1 MNNLNFSIPY
11 DGKPESL
18 PRIFALNKLGQNRVR
33 EVYIAGP
40 QEFSAAA
47 RIMPKIDMD
56 EFTNIVDKIHAGG
69 IRVNMLLNSVCE
81 GGGWYEPEVIQS
93 RIDYV
98 HLMHEEHGV
107 ETVTIANP
115 IYIKEV
121 RKHVPTIEICAS
133 VLSAIDSV
141 QRAAYFKEM
150 GADVII
156 PDTNVNRDLDMLA
169 EMKRRTGAELKLM
182 VNQGCLYECPFER
195 FHAAFVSHKS
205 VEESGSTNSAEVLKV
220 FFQNCSKLVNEHR
233 GYVFQ
238 SPWIRPEDMR
248 GYGEITSGFK
258 IVGRSNPKWERISQA
273 YMEESWDG
281 NLFELMDAS
290 IRFFASAHSACIDNK
305 KLDQYNFFKT
315 VTACGHRCGACSYC
329 DELADKLITTQTP

>member
-1 MNNLNFSIPY
+1 MDSLNFSIPY
-11 DGKPESL
+11 NGQLASL
-18 PRIFALNKLGQNRVR
+18 PRILALNKLGQNRIR

-47 RIMPKIDMD
+47 RIMPRMGLD
-56 EFTNIVDKIHAGG
+56 EFTGVVDKIHDEG

-81 GGGWYEPEVIQS
+81 GGGWYEPEVMQA

-98 HLMHEEHGV
+98 ELMHRKHAV

-121 RKHVPTIEICAS
+121 RKNIPGIEICAS

-141 QRAAYFKEM
+141 QRAVYFREM
-150 GADVII
+150 GADIII

-169 EMKRRTGAELKLM
+169 EMKHRTGAEIKLM

-205 VEESGSTNSAEVLKV
+205 VEESGASNSAKILKI
-220 FFQNCSKLVNEHR
+220 FFQNCSKLVSENP

-248 GYGEITSGFK
+248 KYGEITSGFK
-258 IVGRSNPKWERISQA
+258 IVGRSNPKWEKISRA
-273 YMEESWDG
+273 YMEESWAG

-290 IRFFASAHSACIDNK
+290 IRFFAASRSAYIDNK
-305 KLDQYNFFKT
+305 QLDKYNFFKA
-315 VTACGHRCGACSYC
+315 VTACGHKCGVCSYC
-329 DELADKLITTQTP
+329 SELAEKLITHAA